1 MRRVPVVSPP
11 WNLPVR
17 VLLLPL
23 LVASTLGAQ
32 ARPAT
37 SPATPATA
45 ASPARPAANDTV
57 DRIVQTTHVARIGG
71 AEVRYTATVGR
82 LTLRTAAGK
91 PRAHMFFTYY
101 RKDGE
106 DVKARPITFTYN
118 GGPGSPSI
126 WLHMGVMGPKR
137 VQMGTD
143 GFQPAPPYTLVDNED
158 SPLDVTDIVM
168 IDPVQTGFSRAAD
181 GEDMRPFL
189 GVRGDVQSVAEF
201 IRLFTARFNRW
212 PSPKYLLGE
221 SYGTMRSAGLSAE
234 LQNRHGMELNGI
246 ILVSSIL
253 DYQSKGYVPGND
265 YPYANFLPSFTAS
278 AWYHKKLPADL
289 QAMGLEKA
297 VAESRT
303 FAFGEY
309 LSALVKGT
317 RLQGS
322 ERSAIIGKVARYSG
336 LSPEFIA
343 QANVRVSDQRFRK
356 ELLRDRGLHIG
367 RLDGRY
373 TGVDADAAGESQEFD
388 PSNQALGGPYTAL
401 FLDYVRRD
409 LGWEMELPY
418 YTSGQVQPWDY
429 APYSNRYLNMVE
441 DLRSAMA
448 RNPFLKVLVA
458 NGYYD
463 FATPFAATEYTFDHL
478 GMEPSYRERVSLKYY
493 EGGHM
498 MYIHPT
504 LLKQLKRDIAAFIQ
518 ATRRGAAANN

>member
-1 MRRVPVVSPP
+1 MRTAVCS
-11 WNLPVR
+11 
-17 VLLLPL
+17 LLL
-23 LVASTLGAQ
+23 AGSLGAQ
-32 ARPAT
+32 ARPSA
-37 SPATPATA
+37 PAAATA
-45 ASPARPAANDTV
+45 AVPARPAAADTAERFV
-57 DRIVQTTHVARIGG
+57 ETSHVARIGG
-71 AEVRYTATVGR
+71 AEIRYTATVGR
-82 LTLRTAAGK
+82 LVLRSAAGK
-91 PRAHMFFTYY
+91 PRAHIFFTYY

-106 DVKARPITFTYN
+106 DVKARPITYTYN

-126 WLHMGVMGPKR
+126 WLHMGLMGPKR
-137 VQMGTD
+137 VQMATD
-143 GFQPAPPYTLVDNED
+143 GFQPAPPYTLVDNEE
-158 SPLDVTDIVM
+158 SPLDVTDVVL
-168 IDPVQTGFSRAAD
+168 IDPVQTGYSRAVE
-181 GEDMRPFL
+181 GEDPRPFL

-201 IRLFTARFNRW
+201 IRLFTTRFNRW

-246 ILVSSIL
+246 ILVSSVL

-278 AWYHKKLPADL
+278 AWYHRKLPADL
-289 QAMGLEKA
+289 QAKGLEQA
-297 VAESRT
+297 VAESRA

-317 RLQGS
+317 RLQGE
-322 ERSAIIGKVARYSG
+322 ERAAIVRKVARYSG
-336 LSPEFIA
+336 LDPAFIER
-343 QANVRVSDQRFRK
+343 ANLRVSDQRFRK
-356 ELLRDRGLHIG
+356 ELLRDRGVHIG

-373 TGVDADAAGESQEFD
+373 TGVDADAAGEDQEYD

-401 FLDYVRRD
+401 FLDYVRRE
-409 LGWEMELPY
+409 LKWESELPY

-448 RNPFLKVLVA
+448 RNPYLKVMVA

-478 GMEPSYRERVSLKYY
+478 GMEPSYRARVSLTYY

-498 MYIHPT
+498 MYIHPA
-504 LLKQLKRDIAAFIQ
+504 LLKQLKGDIARFVQ
-518 ATRRGAAANN
+518 STRSAKGTN

>member
-1 MRRVPVVSPP
+1 MSRAF
-11 WNLPVR
+11 
-17 VLLLPL
+17 VLLACL
-23 LVASTLGAQ
+23 LACLLAGPVAAQ
-32 ARPAT
+32 SRSAAP
-37 SPATPATA
+37 
-45 ASPARPAANDTV
+45 ASPARTGMLSPASAGDSA
-57 DRIVQTTHVARIGG
+57 DRFVETSHVARIGG
-71 AEVRYTATVGR
+71 VELRYRATVGR
-82 LTLRTAAGK
+82 LTLRTPTGK
-91 PRAHMFFTYY
+91 ARAHLFFTYY

-106 DVKARPITFTYN
+106 DPKTRPITFSYN

-137 VQMGTD
+137 VQMATD
-143 GFQPAPPYTLVDNED
+143 GFQPAPPYALVDNED

-168 IDPVQTGFSRAAD
+168 IDPVQTGYSRAAD

-201 IRLFTARFNRW
+201 IRLFTTTFNRW

-234 LQNRHGMELNGI
+234 LQNRHGLELNGI

-253 DYQSKGYVPGND
+253 DYQSKGYVAGND

-289 QAMGLEKA
+289 QAMGLERA

-309 LSALVKGT
+309 LSALVQGT
-317 RLQGS
+317 RLQGDA
-322 ERSAIIGKVARYSG
+322 RAAIVRKVARFSG
-336 LSPEFIA
+336 LAPTFIE
-343 QANVRVSDQRFRK
+343 QANLRVSDQRFRK
-356 ELLRDRGLHIG
+356 ELLRDRGLTIG

-373 TGVDADAAGESQEFD
+373 TGVDADAAGETQEYD

-401 FLDYVRRD
+401 FLDYVRQQ
-409 LGWEMELPY
+409 LGWASDLPY

-478 GMEPSYRERVSLKYY
+478 GMEPSYRARVSLKYY

-504 LLKQLKRDIAAFIQ
+504 LLRQLKRDIADFVQ
-518 ATRRGAAANN
+518 ETRGGRGGM

>member
-1 MRRVPVVSPP
+1 
-11 WNLPVR
+11 
-17 VLLLPL
+17 
-23 LVASTLGAQ
+23 
-32 ARPAT
+32 
-37 SPATPATA
+37 
-45 ASPARPAANDTV
+45 
-57 DRIVQTTHVARIGG
+57 
-71 AEVRYTATVGR
+71 
-82 LTLRTAAGK
+82 
-91 PRAHMFFTYY
+91 
-101 RKDGE
+101 
-106 DVKARPITFTYN
+106 
-118 GGPGSPSI
+118 
-126 WLHMGVMGPKR
+126 
-137 VQMGTD
+137 
-143 GFQPAPPYTLVDNED
+143 
-158 SPLDVTDIVM
+158 
-168 IDPVQTGFSRAAD
+168 
-181 GEDMRPFL
+181 
-189 GVRGDVQSVAEF
+189 
-201 IRLFTARFNRW
+201 
-212 PSPKYLLGE
+212 
-221 SYGTMRSAGLSAE
+221 
-234 LQNRHGMELNGI
+234 MELNGI
-246 ILVSSIL
+246 VLVSSVL

-418 YTSGQVQPWDY
+418 FTSGQVQPWDY

-478 GMEPSYRERVSLKYY
+478 GMEPSYRARVSLTYY

-498 MYIHPT
+498 MYIHPA
-504 LLKQLKRDIAAFIQ
+504 LLKQLKGDIARFVQ
-518 ATRRGAAANN
+518 STRSAKGTN